1 MIKKTQIAKKKHKRQ
16 PKSLLKIVYILH
28 FFSI

>member
-1 MIKKTQIAKKKHKRQ
+1 MIKKTQLAKKNHQRQ
-16 PKSLLKIVYILH
+16 HESLLKIVYIAH